1 MRDACRKRARKDGL
15 KMDRDNPRAV
25 GRRDGVLHIRRA
37 HLAGQGME
45 MVDLYEFPP
54 NDEMHFRG

>member
-25 GRRDGVLHIRRA
+25 GRRDGVLQIRRA
-37 HLAGQGME
+37 HLVGQGME
-45 MVDLYEFPP
+45 MVDLYEFSLD
-54 NDEMHFRG
+54 DEMHFRG